1 MLYIFLYLAVF
12 VLWVVIELITAPK
25 GYEDE
30 NGFHYGTPPASDLKK
45 ELRKSINLN

>member
-30 NGFHYGTPPASDLKK
+30 NGFHYGTPPISDLKS